1 MIASRAN
8 KRASKDHKTSKDHK
22 ISNVVSPKKKMIS
35 LVLKDHV
42 IRYIDSKRP
51 HLHGVTAFGEHF
63 LESGIIQEGKIIDA
77 ARLASILKECIRKWK
92 IQNREVQ
99 FLVPD
104 SVIIVRKVDIPLEV
118 KDEEIKGHLYL
129 ELGTSLHL
137 PFDNPIFDVDFLEEK
152 EDKKEILLFAAPE
165 QVVNEYAQILKSVG
179 LKPIAADVSS
189 LAIYRLF
196 YKVYGDSETTSP
208 EGATTLSIQFNLQDV
223 TVSIINHHKL
233 LLVRQFKMNLAIE
246 NWEHGTDR
254 DGTSIPSWVG
264 DEDYL
269 KYEVNVMMS
278 EIERVINFYS
288 SLINHQN
295 DGIETFLLTGDYPYL
310 EDIASDLERTFGK
323 TPLTFHNE
331 LFDTQS
337 KELIIPKYYL
347 TLGLS
352 LKGGV

>member
-269 KYEVNVMMS
+269 NMK
-278 EIERVINFYS
+278 
-288 SLINHQN
+288 
-295 DGIETFLLTGDYPYL
+295 LT
-310 EDIASDLERTFGK
+310 S
-323 TPLTFHNE
+323 
-331 LFDTQS
+331 
-337 KELIIPKYYL
+337 
-347 TLGLS
+347 
-352 LKGGV
+352 